1 MAHGSVFASAQ
12 TGRPA
17 GFPAVGCWRSPA
29 CQPVDRSA
37 DRPATA
43 GSPPA
48 PAAGHARGTFPG
60 QKRYH
65 LRARGG
71 RTDVTGRQVVRL
83 LIVEDDPEM
92 LEILQRG
99 FREEHY
105 EVVCASDANEAL
117 MAAAIETYAVIL
129 LDVML
134 PGDSDGFGVCRELRE
149 RGNLA
154 PILMLTARDAIED
167 RVHGLEV
174 GADDYLVK
182 PFAFREL
189 LARVR
194 ALARRQPDLLP
205 DIHMHADLRVD
216 LRKRIVQRGDHEI
229 SLTAKEFELLE
240 FFVRNADQV
249 MQRAAIT
256 AWVWDDNHDPFANA
270 LEVLIR
276 RLRAKIDDD
285 YTPQLIHTVR
295 GAGYR
300 FGV

>member
-1 MAHGSVFASAQ
+1 VN
-12 TGRPA
+12 GR
-17 GFPAVGCWRSPA
+17 R
-29 CQPVDRSA
+29 
-37 DRPATA
+37 
-43 GSPPA
+43 
-48 PAAGHARGTFPG
+48 
-60 QKRYH
+60 
-65 LRARGG
+65 
-71 RTDVTGRQVVRL
+71 VVRL

-92 LEILQRG
+92 LEILQHG

-105 EVVCASDANEAL
+105 EVVCASSAQDAL
-117 MAAAIETYAVIL
+117 LAAAVETYAVVL

-134 PGDSDGFGVCRELRE
+134 PGGTDGFEICRQLRE
-149 RGNLA
+149 RGNHA

-205 DIHMHADLRVD
+205 DVHVHADLQVD
-216 LRKRIVQRGDHEI
+216 LRKRAVRRAGNEI
-229 SLTAKEFELLE
+229 TLTAKEFELLE
-240 FFVRNADQV
+240 FLVRNAGQV
-249 MQRAAIT
+249 QSRAAIT

-270 LEVLIR
+270 LEVLVR

-285 YTPQLIHTVR
+285 FDPPLIHTVR

-300 FGV
+300 LGE